1 MDLAGIFHIAKFIC
15 FAVSAICLAAAVIA
29 YFKLDIAGILGDITG
44 RTARKQI
51 EEYEARQEGRKPQ
64 TGRRNRTAGFFK
76 AEKAGRDRGGSSLG
90 RKSSFLTGSTAETRS
105 VRAPEMKAATASTGA
120 MDTSSRGVE
129 SSAPAYSPAG
139 LFGVTAQGTTSYGQA
154 AGAKPDAEAEKSTG
168 DETEIL
174 TADAGD
180 RTEILTADTGAA
192 AGTGEE
198 TSILSTDEDTVQDAG
213 EETSILIVDA
223 DMASGAGEETSILT
237 VGTDMPQEAAGGK
250 EQSA

>member
-64 TGRRNRTAGFFK
+64 TGRRNRAAGSFK
-76 AEKAGRDRGGSSLG
+76 AEKTGRERGSSSLG
-90 RKSSFLTGSTAETRS
+90 RKSSFLTGSTAETRA
-105 VRAPEMKAATASTGA
+105 VRAPETKAATASTGVKA
-120 MDTSSRGVE
+120 
-129 SSAPAYSPAG
+129 
-139 LFGVTAQGTTSYGQA
+139 
-154 AGAKPDAEAEKSTG
+154 DAEAEKSAG

-180 RTEILTADTGAA
+180 RTEILTADMGAA

-198 TSILSTDEDTVQDAG
+198 TAILSTDEDTVQDAG
-213 EETSILIVDA
+213 EETSILTADA
-223 DMASGAGEETSILT
+223 DTAAGAGEETSILT